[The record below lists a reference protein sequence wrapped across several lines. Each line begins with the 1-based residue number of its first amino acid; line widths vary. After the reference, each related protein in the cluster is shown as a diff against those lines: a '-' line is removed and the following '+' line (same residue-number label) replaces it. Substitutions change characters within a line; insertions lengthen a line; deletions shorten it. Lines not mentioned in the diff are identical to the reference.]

1 MRKGKRPMAATNKTA
16 GAVSSLVLHGGGSA
30 LVTWLAGIGLHSG
43 YNVSVPFLGTWASVM
58 AGLIVVGHYAYVAS
72 SGFHLSKVDWQA
84 QLKVAEHDGL
94 ALVLDRLNK
103 SVPASTATA
112 TVKDVGAK

>member
-1 MRKGKRPMAATNKTA
+1 MAATNKA
-16 GAVSSLVLHGGGSA
+16 GAGIVTLILHGGGSA

-43 YNVSVPFLGTWASVM
+43 YNVSVPFLGTWASVL
-58 AGLIVVGHYAYVAS
+58 AGLLVVGHYAYVAS
-72 SGFHLSKVDWQA
+72 TGFHWSKTDWMA

-103 SVPASTATA
+103 GVPMGTTTA